1 MMSNGKRLKP
11 VGGQGGPKK
20 RHGED
25 SQGTEEV
32 HLSKGKVKKTQNLGH
47 FSFQIP
53 PP

>member
-1 MMSNGKRLKP
+1 M
-11 VGGQGGPKK
+11 GGQRGPKK

-47 FSFQIP
+47 FFSSTP